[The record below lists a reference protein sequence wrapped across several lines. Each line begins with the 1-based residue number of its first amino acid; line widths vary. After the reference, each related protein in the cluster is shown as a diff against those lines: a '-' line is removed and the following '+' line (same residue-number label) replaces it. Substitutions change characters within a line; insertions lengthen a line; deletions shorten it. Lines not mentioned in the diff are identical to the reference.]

1 MSHELRYHYDIHDI
15 ITIAS
20 EAQLP
25 ELAAF
30 RVERS
35 IPAPTM
41 TVRIGKVDAPQ
52 GTRTRKGTDGYRE
65 TTYVESAGAHGFAVK
80 MKLGE
85 TTEILA
91 SPLLRRSPHVL
102 YTNVIE
108 PVLRWTFVER
118 GYALVHGACIAVNG
132 EAFLITARTDTGK
145 TTTIL
150 KTLDAQSEYEFLSDD
165 LTLVSP
171 NGGVLPYPKPLTI
184 SRHTVSAVNTPLL
197 TATERATL
205 VIQSRLHSKSGRWFG
220 LFLTRTGLPMATT
233 NAIVQWI
240 VPPPKYPVQR
250 LVPHARV
257 ASSALLTGL
266 VIIER
271 GEGDEVRID
280 HDEAIETLLENC
292 DDAYGFP
299 PYADIKQ
306 SLYFSNGRDLRERE
320 REIVAM
326 AFDSCPAVLMRSQ
339 TRDWWQMLPAFVTG
353 VLRAR
358 AFQASPVTG
367 DAWVTVA
374 AGTTGSD

>member
-1 MSHELRYHYDIHDI
+1 MTTQFRHCYDIHDI
-15 ITIAS
+15 VTIAS

-25 ELAAF
+25 ELEAF
-30 RVERS
+30 RVDR
-35 IPAPTM
+35 PVPDATM
-41 TVRIGKVDAPQ
+41 KIRIGKVDAPQ
-52 GTRTRKGTDGYRE
+52 GTRTKTHPDGSRE
-65 TTYVESAGAHGFAVK
+65 TTYVESAGARGFAVRL
-80 MKLGE
+80 KLGE
-85 TTEILA
+85 SIDVLA

-102 YTNVIE
+102 YTNVVE
-108 PVLRWTFVER
+108 PVLRWAFVER

-150 KTLDAQSEYEFLSDD
+150 KTLDAQANYEFLSDD

-197 TATERATL
+197 TATERTTL
-205 VIQSRLHSKSGRWFG
+205 IVQSRLHSKSGRWFG
-220 LFLTRTGLPMATT
+220 LFLTKTGLPMATT
-233 NAIVQWI
+233 NAIVQWM

-257 ASSALLTGL
+257 APSALLTGL

-280 HDEAIETLLENC
+280 HREAIDTLLENC

-299 PYADIKQ
+299 PYADIKE
-306 SLYFSNGRDLRERE
+306 SLYFSHGRDLRARE
-320 REIVAM
+320 RDIVEM

-353 VLRAR
+353 VLHAR
-358 AFQASPVTG
+358 SFQPLPVVG
-367 DAWVTVA
+367 DAWAPAA
-374 AGTTGSD
+374 AGTSGSD